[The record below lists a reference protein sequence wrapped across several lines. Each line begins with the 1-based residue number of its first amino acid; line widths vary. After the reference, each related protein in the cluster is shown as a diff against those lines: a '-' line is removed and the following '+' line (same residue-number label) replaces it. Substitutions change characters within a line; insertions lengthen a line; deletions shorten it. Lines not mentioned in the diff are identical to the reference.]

1 MIRVTRT
8 DNVFCSTALAFAVS
22 LFALT
27 ACDDAPAPP
36 SPKLLVVDKQNIEIS
51 TDAFESVLSLFE
63 DIGAPTRNACLRL
76 AKSVGSN
83 VVDLKIMPEGNFD
96 PARFVIAIKSEEDGT
111 SKSYEVAFDEAADNC
126 NLSEAIE
133 MKAP

>member
-1 MIRVTRT
+1 MIRATRT
-8 DNVFCSTALAFAVS
+8 DNVFCSTALAFAMS

-36 SPKLLVVDKQNIEIS
+36 SPKILVVDKQNIEVS
-51 TDAFESVLSLFE
+51 TDAFDSILSLFE
-63 DIGAPTRNACLRL
+63 DIGTPTRNACLRL
-76 AKSVGSN
+76 AKNVGSN
-83 VVDLKIMPEGNFD
+83 VVDLKIMPDGDFD
-96 PARFVIAIKSEEDGT
+96 PARFVVAINSEEGGT
-111 SKSYEVAFDEAADNC
+111 SKSYEVAFEAAANNC

>member
-63 DIGAPTRNACLRL
+63 DIGTPTRNTCLRL

-96 PARFVIAIKSEEDGT
+96 PARFVIAIKSEEGGT